1 MLLLGILILELI
13 LISGMVTKRRGLFTT
28 LTVKDWYHVA
38 CVYDGSEAIIYANG
52 KIDNKKKFEG
62 EPKHNGANFW
72 MGARKSDGLPYFG
85 LVDELRLYKRGLSQA
100 EVKKNMGAEGLA
112 VQPAQK
118 LALTWGKMK
127 VAK

>member
-1 MLLLGILILELI
+1 MYPNQGVILMLLLGILILELI

-28 LTVKDWYHVA
+28 LTVKGWYHVA

-72 MGARKSDGLPYFG
+72 MGARKSDGLSVLLTNFACT
-85 LVDELRLYKRGLSQA
+85 S
-100 EVKKNMGAEGLA
+100 A
-112 VQPAQK
+112 V
-118 LALTWGKMK
+118 
-127 VAK
+127 

>member
-13 LISGMVTKRRGLFTT
+13 LISGMVTKRHGLFTT

-72 MGARKSDGLPYFG
+72 MGARKSDGLSVLLTNFACT
-85 LVDELRLYKRGLSQA
+85 S
-100 EVKKNMGAEGLA
+100 A
-112 VQPAQK
+112 V
-118 LALTWGKMK
+118 
-127 VAK
+127 